1 MADLFSQKDVD
12 SLLKGAA
19 PVAAPEAVV
28 EVIPYN
34 FLRPPRIAKDRQ
46 ALLNGIY
53 QRIAVSLQSLFS
65 SRLRTSV
72 DVILSSVEQATFAEF
87 IFSLATPCAAY
98 VYTLGDK
105 VGGQG
110 VIDLGTDFS
119 YPLIDRL
126 FGGMGEV
133 TDLKRPLTLLER
145 TVLRGVADKI
155 WGMVQESWADHL
167 GFVPQY
173 SGFESSPDA
182 LQIANREDNVLVSNI
197 EVRSGSFSGLIT
209 MCVPL
214 LSLESFLQ
222 EKPTRHFH
230 SVKTTPGEREQA
242 RRTIEHALR
251 GSQLEL
257 RARFPLFQLKAR
269 DVARLE
275 VGQVIHTGHPYDVPV
290 ELYVRG
296 QRRFTGTLGQ
306 SRRYV
311 GLRITQQ
318 IPHTQRA
325 DGTPRSS
332 RGRLV

>member
-12 SLLKGAA
+12 SLLKGTA
-19 PVAAPEAVV
+19 PQPAPESVV

-53 QRIAVSLQSLFS
+53 QRFAVSLQALLS
-65 SRLRTSV
+65 SRLRTPV
-72 DVILSSVEQATFAEF
+72 DVALSSVEQATFAEF

-98 VYTLGDK
+98 VYGLGDR

-110 VIDLGTDFS
+110 VLDLGTDFS
-119 YPLIDRL
+119 YYLIDRL
-126 FGGMGEV
+126 FGGPGDPQDM
-133 TDLKRPLTLLER
+133 KRPLTLLER
-145 TVLRGVADKI
+145 MVVRGLADKV
-155 WGMVQESWADHL
+155 WTLMQEAWADHL
-167 GFVPQY
+167 GFTPEY
-173 SGFESSPDA
+173 AGFESSPDA

-197 EVRSGSFSGLIT
+197 ELHAGPFTGLIT
-209 MCVPL
+209 MGVPL

-222 EKPTRHFH
+222 EKPARHTH
-230 SVKTTPGEREQA
+230 SVRTAPAERDAA
-242 RRTIEHALR
+242 RRHIEQVLR
-251 GSQLEL
+251 GSELEL
-257 RARFPLFQLKAR
+257 KARFPLFFLKAR
-269 DVARLE
+269 DLSRLE

-290 ELYVRG
+290 ELHVRG
-296 QRRFTGTLGQ
+296 QRRFLGTLGQ

-318 IPHTQRA
+318 VQTLRPDTA
-325 DGTPRSS
+325 RSS

>member
-1 MADLFSQKDVD
+1 MADVFSQKDID

-19 PVAAPEAVV
+19 PVVSADSPI

-53 QRIAVSLQSLFS
+53 QRIAVSLQALFS

-72 DVILSSVEQATFAEF
+72 DVTLASVEQATFAEF

-98 VYTLGDK
+98 VYDLGDR

-110 VIDLGTDFS
+110 VLDLGTDFS
-119 YPLIDRL
+119 YHLIDRL
-126 FGGMGEV
+126 FGGPGEAQDV
-133 TDLKRPLTLLER
+133 KRPLTLLER
-145 TVLRGVADKI
+145 AVVRGVGDKI
-155 WGMVQESWADHL
+155 WSLVQDAWSDHL
-167 GFVPQY
+167 VFQPAY

-182 LQIANREDNVLVSNI
+182 LQVANREDNVLVSNI
-197 EVRSGSFSGLIT
+197 EVRSGPYAGLIT
-209 MCVPL
+209 MCIPL

-230 SVKTTPGEREQA
+230 SVRTTPAERDTA
-242 RRTIEHALR
+242 RHTIEEALR
-251 GSQLEL
+251 ASRLEVQ
-257 RARFPLFQLKAR
+257 ARFPLFHLRAR
-269 DVARLE
+269 DVSKLE
-275 VGQVIHTGHPYDVPV
+275 VGQVIHTGHPSDVPV
-290 ELYVRG
+290 ELHVRG
-296 QRRFTGTLGQ
+296 QRRFLGTLGQ

-311 GLRITQQ
+311 GLRISHQL
-318 IPHTQRA
+318 HAQRQEGA
-325 DGTPRSS
+325 PKAS

>member
-1 MADLFSQKDVD
+1 MADLFSQKDID

-19 PVAAPEAVV
+19 PAAPPELPV

-53 QRIAVSLQSLFS
+53 QRLAVSLQAVFS
-65 SRLRTSV
+65 SRLRASV
-72 DVILSSVEQATFAEF
+72 DVSLSSVEQATFAEF
-87 IFSLATPCAAY
+87 IFSLASPCAAY
-98 VYTLGDK
+98 IHDMGDR

-110 VIDLGTDFS
+110 VVDLGTDFS
-119 YPLIDRL
+119 YYLIDRL
-126 FGGMGEV
+126 FGGPGEAQ
-133 TDLKRPLTLLER
+133 DLKRPLTLLER
-145 TVLRGVADKI
+145 TVLRGVADKV
-155 WGMVQESWADHL
+155 WSLAQEAWADHL
-167 GFVPQY
+167 GFTPEY

-182 LQIANREDNVLVSNI
+182 LQIANREDNVLVANI
-197 EVRSGSFSGLIT
+197 EVRSAGFAGLIT

-230 SVKTTPGEREQA
+230 NVKSTPAERELT
-242 RRTIEHALR
+242 RRTIEHSLR
-251 GSQLEL
+251 GSRLEL
-257 RARFPLFQLKAR
+257 KARFPLFQLKAR
-269 DVARLE
+269 DVGRLE

-296 QRRFTGTLGQ
+296 VRRFLGTLGQ

-318 IPHTQRA
+318 LHHQRPEA
-325 DGTPRSS
+325 TPRSS